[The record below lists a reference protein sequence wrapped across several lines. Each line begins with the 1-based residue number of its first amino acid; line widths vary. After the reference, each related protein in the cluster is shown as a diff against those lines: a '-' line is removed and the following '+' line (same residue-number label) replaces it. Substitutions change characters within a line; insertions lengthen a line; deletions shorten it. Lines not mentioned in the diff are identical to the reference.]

1 LCLHDEKEQNLLH
14 VFQELFEFIK
24 EATLPDQHDC
34 GLHELQIDDNPAGST
49 GEQ

>member
-1 LCLHDEKEQNLLH
+1 

-24 EATLPDQHDC
+24 LATLPDQHDC
-34 GLHELQIDDNPAGST
+34 SLHETQIDENPVGST